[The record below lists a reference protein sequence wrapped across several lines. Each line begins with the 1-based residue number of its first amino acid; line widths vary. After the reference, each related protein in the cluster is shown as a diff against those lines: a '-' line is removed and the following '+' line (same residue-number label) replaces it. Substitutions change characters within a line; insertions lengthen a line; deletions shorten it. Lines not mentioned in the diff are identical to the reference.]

1 MIRFSSGLWLN
12 RESLQQGGFG
22 PLASTIFGFA
32 QSLKALDTDEA
43 EFAML
48 SAICLISGG
57 KLFAG
62 VWTFVGGYRRGGLWF
77 AVTDVCNADRNLN
90 ANSSQ

>member
-57 KLFAG
+57 KLLRQG
-62 VWTFVGGYRRGGLWF
+62 VDLLWGVGKMRRVIKW
-77 AVTDVCNADRNLN
+77 R
-90 ANSSQ
+90 